1 MCAVHVLFSSFFI
14 AFYRI
19 LLYDAPKLY
28 KYIQKGDDLLAS
40 DDAIQLLAL
49 LILVILSAFFSSA
62 ETSLTTANAIRLQ
75 TLADEGNRRAAV
87 ALKVKQNPSKMLSA
101 ILIGNNLVNNF
112 AASLTTALAI
122 KLFGQGALGIVTAVL
137 TVIILIFGE
146 ITPKTY
152 AAANSEKMALTYASV
167 IDLLIKIMT
176 PVIFVINAVCRF
188 FLKLL
193 HVSTDSSMNPMTEM
207 ELRTIVDV
215 SHQDGVIEKEERE
228 MIYNVVDFGDSQAKD
243 VMVPRADMVTISDTA
258 SYQEIRDVFRV
269 EKYTRLPVYQ
279 NDRDNIVGILNIK
292 DFFFCDDNAA
302 FDVSHVMYK
311 PYFTYEYKKTSEL
324 LLEMQ
329 KDSVSIA
336 IVLDEYG
343 ASVGMISLEDLLEEI
358 VGEIRDEYDDDE
370 KDWIQKLSDREY
382 RIEGSVKLD
391 DINDALGLLLESE
404 EYDSIGGLIIEKL
417 DHLPTVNESVTTD
430 DGIKVTV
437 EKMDKNRIE
446 TVRLLLPELPAD
458 AADDA
463 EAPGEEHDR
472 E

>member
-1 MCAVHVLFSSFFI
+1 MIFI
-14 AFYRI
+14 
-19 LLYDAPKLY
+19 
-28 KYIQKGDDLLAS
+28 
-40 DDAIQLLAL
+40 
-49 LILVILSAFFSSA
+49 
-62 ETSLTTANAIRLQ
+62 
-75 TLADEGNRRAAV
+75 
-87 ALKVKQNPSKMLSA
+87 
-101 ILIGNNLVNNF
+101 
-112 AASLTTALAI
+112 
-122 KLFGQGALGIVTAVL
+122 
-137 TVIILIFGE
+137 
-146 ITPKTY
+146 
-152 AAANSEKMALTYASV
+152 
-167 IDLLIKIMT
+167 
-176 PVIFVINAVCRF
+176 INAVCRF

-215 SHQDGVIEKEERE
+215 SHKDGVIEKEERE

-370 KDWIQKLSDREY
+370 KDWIRKLSDREY

-391 DINDALGLLLESE
+391 DINDALGLSLESE

-446 TVRLLLPELPAD
+446 TVRLLLPEPPAD

>member
-1 MCAVHVLFSSFFI
+1 MM
-14 AFYRI
+14 
-19 LLYDAPKLY
+19 LLNCT

-167 IDLLIKIMT
+167 VDMLMKIMT
-176 PVIFVINAVCRF
+176 PVIFIINAVCRF

-215 SHQDGVIEKEERE
+215 SHKDGVIEKEERE

-269 EKYTRLPVYQ
+269 
-279 NDRDNIVGILNIK
+279 
-292 DFFFCDDNAA
+292 
-302 FDVSHVMYK
+302 
-311 PYFTYEYKKTSEL
+311 
-324 LLEMQ
+324 
-329 KDSVSIA
+329 
-336 IVLDEYG
+336 
-343 ASVGMISLEDLLEEI
+343 
-358 VGEIRDEYDDDE
+358 
-370 KDWIQKLSDREY
+370 
-382 RIEGSVKLD
+382 
-391 DINDALGLLLESE
+391 
-404 EYDSIGGLIIEKL
+404 
-417 DHLPTVNESVTTD
+417 
-430 DGIKVTV
+430 
-437 EKMDKNRIE
+437 
-446 TVRLLLPELPAD
+446 
-458 AADDA
+458 
-463 EAPGEEHDR
+463 
-472 E
+472 

>member
-1 MCAVHVLFSSFFI
+1 
-14 AFYRI
+14 
-19 LLYDAPKLY
+19 
-28 KYIQKGDDLLAS
+28 
-40 DDAIQLLAL
+40 
-49 LILVILSAFFSSA
+49 
-62 ETSLTTANAIRLQ
+62 
-75 TLADEGNRRAAV
+75 
-87 ALKVKQNPSKMLSA
+87 
-101 ILIGNNLVNNF
+101 
-112 AASLTTALAI
+112 
-122 KLFGQGALGIVTAVL
+122 
-137 TVIILIFGE
+137 
-146 ITPKTY
+146 
-152 AAANSEKMALTYASV
+152 
-167 IDLLIKIMT
+167 
-176 PVIFVINAVCRF
+176 
-188 FLKLL
+188 
-193 HVSTDSSMNPMTEM
+193 MTEM

-215 SHQDGVIEKEERE
+215 SHKDGVIEKEERE

-329 KDSVSIA
+329 KDSVS
-336 IVLDEYG
+336 
-343 ASVGMISLEDLLEEI
+343 MISLEDLLEEI

-370 KDWIQKLSDREY
+370 KDWIRKLSDREY

-391 DINDALGLLLESE
+391 DINDALGLSLESE

-446 TVRLLLPELPAD
+446 TVRLLLPEPPED

-463 EAPGEEHDR
+463 EAPDEEHTR

>member
-215 SHQDGVIEKEERE
+215 SHKDGVIEKEERE

-243 VMVPRADMVTISDTA
+243 VMVPRAEMVTISDTA

-370 KDWIQKLSDREY
+370 KDC
-382 RIEGSVKLD
+382 VKLD
-391 DINDALGLLLESE
+391 DINDALGLSLESE

-446 TVRLLLPELPAD
+446 TVRLLLPEPPAD

>member
-1 MCAVHVLFSSFFI
+1 MCAVHILFSSFFI

-215 SHQDGVIEKEERE
+215 SHKDGVIEKEERE

-269 EKYTRLPVYQ
+269 EIYTRLPVYQ

-370 KDWIQKLSDREY
+370 KDWIRKLSDREY

-391 DINDALGLLLESE
+391 DINDALGLSLESE

-446 TVRLLLPELPAD
+446 TVRLLLPEPPAD